1 MSLHPVEFPE
11 LIYPCWAYA
20 FARNGKKFTLEWLK
34 YDLDK
39 VAQPYDAAVVEA
51 GDILIWNITEANR
64 SRYLYPVSIDQ
75 NGLVVNKVVDYN
87 CHVAVYEGD
96 GRISQMVSFY
106 DGCLPFIIRMS
117 YLEEAK
123 CPPDM
128 MIKWVNLPCRM

>member
-39 VAQPYDAAVVEA
+39 VAKPYAYGNA
-51 GDILIWNITEANR
+51 GIGDVLIWNQEESKRTIG
-64 SRYLYPVSIDQ
+64 LYPVRITQ
-75 NGLVVNKVVDYN
+75 AGRVVNRIVDYN

-96 GRISQMVSFY
+96 GMISQMVSFY

-128 MIKWVNLPCRM
+128 MVKCGDLPCQM

>member
-1 MSLHPVEFPE
+1 MSLHRVEFPE

-20 FARNGKKFTLEWLK
+20 FARNGKEFTLEWLK

-39 VAQPYDAAVVEA
+39 VVKLYDRGNIGI
-51 GDILIWNITEANR
+51 GDILIWNAIESER
-64 SRYLYPVSIDQ
+64 SRHLYPVSIAES
-75 NGLVVNKVVDYN
+75 GVVVNKLVDYN

-106 DGCLPFIIRMS
+106 DGCLPFIIRVS

-128 MIKWVNLPCRM
+128 MIKAEDLPCQK